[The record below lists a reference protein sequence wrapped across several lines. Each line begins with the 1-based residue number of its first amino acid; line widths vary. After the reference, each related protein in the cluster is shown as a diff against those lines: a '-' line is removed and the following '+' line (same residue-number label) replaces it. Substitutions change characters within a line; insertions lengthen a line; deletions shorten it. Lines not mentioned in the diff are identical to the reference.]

1 MIREIGHR
9 ALSEMRSV
17 SVLFVIAIA
26 VALSVYLLVPG
37 RSLSAFL
44 DNVLG
49 ALIAAAGIILWR
61 AVARKSK

>member
-1 MIREIGHR
+1 MIREIGNR

-17 SVLFVIAIA
+17 SVLFAIAIA